1 MKRKRCRRRLKS
13 SPTARKREV
22 QEMLKVLGEKIY
34 YQIENGIFPEI
45 EMPSRSVKNIVYDER
60 LKQYVVG
67 KNRVKRSSK
76 NIKHLRPFTQ
86 TIWLAFFVDRLIR
99 EGKTST
105 LRDVYYSAQAFG
117 IEFKDQAESDEIITD
132 LEALL
137 GRARE
142 DYNVY
147 PEERSAIYGDLT
159 IEYTTPGHEGK
170 RLNLASHPD
179 GYLIGPSLSTAELI
193 ETSAKMV
200 FAVEKG
206 GLFTRFVEN
215 KVHEKYSALIV
226 DTAGQPP
233 RSTRYFLRRLNQEL
247 GLPVYVLTDAD
258 PYGMHIYMVI
268 ASGSANAAHL
278 TELTVPTAK
287 WLGVTATDIETY
299 RLPYVRL
306 TDEDIKRAYELKND
320 PRYRDERFQRELDVF
335 LKRQKKAELEAF
347 AKYSLDYIVD
357 KYLPD
362 KLRELNEL

>member
-1 MKRKRCRRRLKS
+1 MKISPAARRKEV
-13 SPTARKREV
+13 RELLRGV
-22 QEMLKVLGEKIY
+22 GEKVY
-34 YQIENGIFPEI
+34 EQIERGSFPEI
-45 EMPSRSVKNIVYDER
+45 EMPSRSVKNIVYDKD

-67 KNRVKRSSK
+67 QNTVKRNAK

-86 TIWLAFFVDRLIR
+86 TLWLAFFVDKLLS

-105 LRDVYYSAQAFG
+105 LRDVYYSAQAFN
-117 IEFKDQAESDEIITD
+117 IEFTDQAESDEIITD

-137 GRARE
+137 RKARE

-159 IEYTTPGHEGK
+159 IQYTVPGHEGK

-179 GYLIGPSLSTAELI
+179 GYLIGPSLSTAELVK
-193 ETSAKMV
+193 TSAELV

-215 KVHEKYSALIV
+215 KVHDKYRALIV

-247 GLPVYVLTDAD
+247 GLPIYVLTDAD
-258 PYGMHIYMVI
+258 PYGMHIFMVI

-278 TELTVPTAK
+278 TELTVPTAR

-299 RLPYVRL
+299 KLPYVKL
-306 TDEDIKRAYELKND
+306 KDEDVKRAFELKND
-320 PRYRDERFQRELDVF
+320 PRYKDERFQKELDVF
-335 LKRQKKAELEAF
+335 IKKQKKAELEAF
-347 AKYSLDYIVD
+347 SKYSLDYIVD

-362 KLRELNEL
+362 KLKEMSGR

>member
-1 MKRKRCRRRLKS
+1 MKISPAARRREV
-13 SPTARKREV
+13 RELLRGV
-22 QEMLKVLGEKIY
+22 GEKVY
-34 YQIENGIFPEI
+34 EQIEKGIFPEI
-45 EMPSRSVKNIVYDER
+45 EMPSRSVKNIVYDKD

-67 KNRVKRSSK
+67 QNMVKRNAK

-86 TIWLAFFVDRLIR
+86 TIWLAFFVDRLMS

-105 LRDVYYSAQAFG
+105 LRDVYYSAQAFN
-117 IEFKDQAESDEIITD
+117 IEFADQAESDEIITD

-137 GRARE
+137 RKARE

-159 IEYTTPGHEGK
+159 IQYTVPGHEGK

-179 GYLIGPSLSTAELI
+179 GYLIGPSLSTAELVK
-193 ETSAKMV
+193 TSAEVV

-215 KVHEKYSALIV
+215 KVHEKYRALIV

-247 GLPVYVLTDAD
+247 GLPIYVLTDAD
-258 PYGMHIYMVI
+258 PYGMHIFMVI

-299 RLPYVRL
+299 RLPYVKL
-306 TDEDIKRAYELKND
+306 KDEDVKRAYELKND
-320 PRYRDERFQRELDVF
+320 PRYKDERFQRELDVF
-335 LKRQKKAELEAF
+335 IKKQKKAELEAF
-347 AKYSLDYIVD
+347 SKYSLDYIVD

-362 KLRELNEL
+362 KLKELGGK

>member
-1 MKRKRCRRRLKS
+1 LGRRRGRGPLKT
-13 SPTARKREV
+13 SPVARKKEV
-22 QEMLKVLGEKIY
+22 RKLLTELGAKIY
-34 YQIENGIFPEI
+34 DDINSGIFPEI
-45 EMPSRSVKNIVYDER
+45 SMPSRSVRNIVYDKD

-67 KNRVKRSSK
+67 QNIVKRSSK
-76 NIKHLRPFTQ
+76 NIKHIRPFTQ
-86 TIWLAFFVDRLIR
+86 TIWLAFFVEKLLR

-105 LRDVYYSAQAFG
+105 LRDVYYSAQAFN
-117 IEFKDQAESDEIITD
+117 IDFKDQAESDEIITD

-137 GRARE
+137 RKARE

-159 IEYTTPGHEGK
+159 IEYTVPGHEGK
-170 RLNLASHPD
+170 RLNLVSHPD
-179 GYLIGPSLSTAELI
+179 GYLIGPSLSTAELVK
-193 ETSAKMV
+193 TSAKVV

-215 KVHEKYSALIV
+215 KVHEKYKALIV

-247 GLPVYVLTDAD
+247 GLPIYVLTDAD
-258 PYGMHIYMVI
+258 PYGMHIFMVI

-287 WLGVTATDIETY
+287 WVGVTATDIETY
-299 RLPYVRL
+299 KLPHVKL
-306 TDEDIKRAYELKND
+306 KDEDIKRAYELKND
-320 PRYRDERFQRELDVF
+320 PRYKDAMFQKELDMF
-335 LKRQKKAELEAF
+335 IKKQKKAELEAF
-347 AKYSLDYIVD
+347 SKYSLDYIVD

-362 KLRELNEL
+362 KLKEIDKN

>member
-1 MKRKRCRRRLKS
+1 MKISPAARRREV
-13 SPTARKREV
+13 RELLRGV
-22 QEMLKVLGEKIY
+22 GEKVY
-34 YQIENGIFPEI
+34 EQIEKGSFPEI
-45 EMPSRSVKNIVYDER
+45 EMPSRSVKNIVYDKD

-67 KNRVKRSSK
+67 QNMVKRNAK

-86 TIWLAFFVDRLIR
+86 TIWLAFFVDRLMS

-105 LRDVYYSAQAFG
+105 LRDVYYSAQAFN
-117 IEFKDQAESDEIITD
+117 IEFTDQAESDEIITD

-137 GRARE
+137 RKARE

-159 IEYTTPGHEGK
+159 IQYTVPGHEGK

-179 GYLIGPSLSTAELI
+179 GYLIGPSLSTAELVK
-193 ETSAKMV
+193 TSAEVV

-215 KVHEKYSALIV
+215 KVHEKYRALIV

-247 GLPVYVLTDAD
+247 GLPIYVLTDAD
-258 PYGMHIYMVI
+258 PYGMHIFMVI

-299 RLPYVRL
+299 RLPYVKL
-306 TDEDIKRAYELKND
+306 KDEDVKRAYELKND
-320 PRYRDERFQRELDVF
+320 PRYKDERFQRELDVF
-335 LKRQKKAELEAF
+335 IKKQKKAELEAF
-347 AKYSLDYIVD
+347 SKYSLDYIVD

-362 KLRELNEL
+362 KLKELSGK

>member
-1 MKRKRCRRRLKS
+1 MKECRRRLKS

-22 QEMLKVLGEKIY
+22 QEMLKTLGEKIY
-34 YQIENGIFPEI
+34 QQIENGVFPEI
-45 EMPSRSVKNIVYDER
+45 EMPSRSVKNIVYDEG

-67 KNRVKRSSK
+67 SNRVKRSAK

-86 TIWLAFFVDRLIR
+86 TIWLAFFVNRLIR

-179 GYLIGPSLSTAELI
+179 GYLIGPSLSTAELVK
-193 ETSAKMV
+193 TSAKMV

-215 KVHEKYSALIV
+215 KVHERYNALIV

-335 LKRQKKAELEAF
+335 LKKQKKAELEAF

-362 KLRELNEL
+362 KLKELKEG

>member
-1 MKRKRCRRRLKS
+1 MKISPAARRREV
-13 SPTARKREV
+13 RELLRGV
-22 QEMLKVLGEKIY
+22 GEKVY
-34 YQIENGIFPEI
+34 EQIEKGIFPEI
-45 EMPSRSVKNIVYDER
+45 EMPSRSVKNIVYDKD

-67 KNRVKRSSK
+67 QNMVKRNAK

-86 TIWLAFFVDRLIR
+86 TIWLAFFVDRLMS

-105 LRDVYYSAQAFG
+105 LRDVYYSAQAFN
-117 IEFKDQAESDEIITD
+117 IEFADQAESDEIITD

-137 GRARE
+137 RKARE

-159 IEYTTPGHEGK
+159 IQYTVPGHEGK

-179 GYLIGPSLSTAELI
+179 GYLIGPSLSTAELVK
-193 ETSAKMV
+193 TSAEVV

-215 KVHEKYSALIV
+215 KVHEKYRALIV

-247 GLPVYVLTDAD
+247 GLPIYVLTDAD
-258 PYGMHIYMVI
+258 PYGMHIFMVI

-299 RLPYVRL
+299 RLPYVKL
-306 TDEDIKRAYELKND
+306 KDEDVKRAYELKND
-320 PRYRDERFQRELDVF
+320 PRYKDERFQRELDVF
-335 LKRQKKAELEAF
+335 IKKQKKAELEAF
-347 AKYSLDYIVD
+347 SKYSLDYIVD

-362 KLRELNEL
+362 KLKELGGN

>member
-1 MKRKRCRRRLKS
+1 MKNSPSTRKK
-13 SPTARKREV
+13 EV
-22 QEMLKVLGEKIY
+22 KGLLERLGEKIY
-34 YQIENGIFPEI
+34 QQIEQGNFPEV
-45 EMPSRSVKNIVYDER
+45 EMPSRSVKNIVYDKE

-67 KNRVKRSSK
+67 GNMVKRNAK

-86 TIWLAFFVDRLIR
+86 TIWLAFFVNKLIN

-105 LRDVYYSAQAFG
+105 LRDVYYSAQAFN
-117 IEFKDQAESDEIITD
+117 IEFTDQAESDEIITD

-137 GRARE
+137 RKSRE

-159 IEYTTPGHEGK
+159 ITYTVPGHEGK
-170 RLNLASHPD
+170 KLNLASHPD
-179 GYLIGPSLSTAELI
+179 GYLIGSSLSTAEFTK
-193 ETSAKMV
+193 TSAKLV

-215 KVHEKYSALIV
+215 NVHEKYRALIV

-233 RSTRYFLRRLNQEL
+233 RSTRYFLKRLNQEL

-258 PYGMHIYMVI
+258 PYGMHIFMVI

-299 RLPYVRL
+299 KLPYVKL
-306 TDEDIKRAYELKND
+306 KDEDVKRAYELKND
-320 PRYRDERFQRELDVF
+320 PRYKDVRFQKELDVF
-335 LKRQKKAELEAF
+335 IKKQKKAELEAF
-347 AKYSLDYIVD
+347 AKYSLDYIVE

-362 KLRELNEL
+362 KLKEINSK